1 MSETHDRDGTLVDVA
16 GIPVITAEHPHAFV
30 EDQGSIWTFELFGD
44 AKEWWDEN
52 VAEAPM
58 LGDRHCVEHRFAID
72 LVRGLKDAG
81 FRVEVR

>member
-1 MSETHDRDGTLVDVA
+1 VVSDVPSDA
-16 GIPVITAEHPHAFV
+16 REHPHAIV
-30 EDQGSIWTFELFGD
+30 EDCGSVWTFELFGD

-58 LGDRHCVEHRFAID
+58 VGDRHCVEHRFAID